1 MKNGYVKW
9 IALVHFVLFIK
20 VRKRM
25 RLMHRIVDTKT
36 EKTKETPQYQ

>member
-1 MKNGYVKW
+1 MNNGYVKW
-9 IALVHFVLFIK
+9 VTLIRFVLFIK

-36 EKTKETPQYQ
+36 EKTKETLRYQ